1 VDSVQALLII
11 APLSGVDIL
20 QTVAYEPKRALT
32 GAYWLGT
39 STVFSVHQ
47 LRQLTLTFSV
57 ATCNSSTFVINMS
70 PASSVPSY
78 SSRPKLPLYRTA
90 MRTIA
95 ALYSVFIHR
104 SNGAHRRE
112 NARDRLAAQGEREAL
127 RGAPAAGED
136 NETDKKDL
144 GFRYVL
150 WRRLEILGR
159 IG

>member
-1 VDSVQALLII
+1 VQFKHLRHQHVPCIVGPQLFI
-11 APLSGVDIL
+11 
-20 QTVAYEPKRALT
+20 
-32 GAYWLGT
+32 
-39 STVFSVHQ
+39 STE
-47 LRQLTLTFSV
+47 
-57 ATCNSSTFVINMS
+57 A
-70 PASSVPSY
+70 
-78 SSRPKLPLYRTA
+78 PLYRTA

-144 GFRYVL
+144 WFRYVL